1 MSFDTIGRPEEGKH
15 FGLNQ
20 SVNERMLR
28 QSQVEGRRKPEGREE
43 R

>member
-28 QSQVEGRRKPEGREE
+28 QSQVEGRSQKDQN
-43 R
+43 